1 MAGPLVSP
9 ISSRRES
16 IGLVDRYSETFFR
29 IPVPVIFHSIAPR
42 REKQTSAR
50 SAIITLSHPNH
61 GKRVLFYIDEAPTNN
76 CFLLSG
82 AFQMF
87 AINRCNKNF
96 KLWAS
101 VAFSGLSYIEQ
112 MLWNHSSERWFWR
125 NGTLKPSQ
133 VRSAL
138 GSKNLFLVVR
148 LNEVNS

>member
-9 ISSRRES
+9 TSGREEN
-16 IGLVDRYSETFFR
+16 IGLVDRYSGTFFR
-29 IPVPVIFHSIAPR
+29 IPVPVIFRSIAPR

-87 AINRCNKNF
+87 AINRCNNNF
-96 KLWAS
+96 KL
-101 VAFSGLSYIEQ
+101 
-112 MLWNHSSERWFWR
+112 
-125 NGTLKPSQ
+125 
-133 VRSAL
+133 
-138 GSKNLFLVVR
+138 
-148 LNEVNS
+148 